1 MSTTLE
7 APIGAPAAPP
17 PIAMTQLIT
26 GGLWITKSIYVVAEL
41 GIADLLADGP
51 QDAETLAERCGAHG
65 PSLYRVLRALA
76 SIGIFAED
84 ERGRFGL
91 TPLAATLRR
100 DVSGSVR
107 DLARLWG
114 VDWHW
119 GAWNSFIDT
128 VRTGQDAV
136 NLHFGKPLFAFF
148 GEHPDR
154 AQLFEGAMTTFS
166 AQEAD
171 AIASAYDFSGIGT
184 LTDLGGGHGLLLA
197 TILRANPALRGV
209 LFELPF
215 ALDGARRLLA
225 EQRLSDRSTVVGG
238 DFFEGVPPSDAYIL
252 KNIVHDFDDAR
263 ATAILASAR
272 RALKPGGRV
281 LVVQEV
287 LPPGN
292 APSGGKLL
300 DMQML
305 FIGGKERTETEYRAL
320 FAAVGL
326 RLARVIPT
334 QSPLQIIE
342 GVADGE

>member
-7 APIGAPAAPP
+7 APAAAPVLP
-17 PIAMTQLIT
+17 PPVAMTQIIT

-41 GIADLLADGP
+41 GIADLVADGP
-51 QDAETLAERCGAHG
+51 QDAAALAAACGAHA

-84 ERGRFGL
+84 EQGRFGL
-91 TPLAATLRR
+91 TPLAATLQR
-100 DVSGSVR
+100 DVPGSVR

-119 GAWNSFIDT
+119 EAWNRFIDT
-128 VRTGQDAV
+128 VRTGQDSV
-136 NLHFGKPLFAFF
+136 SLFSGMPLFAFF
-148 GEHPDR
+148 GAHPDR
-154 AQLFEGAMTTFS
+154 AQMFEGAMTTFS
-166 AQEAD
+166 AQEAG
-171 AIASAYDFSGIGT
+171 AVAAAYDFSGIGT

-197 TILRANPALRGV
+197 TILQANPDLRGI

-215 ALDGARRLLA
+215 ALDGAQHLLA
-225 EQRLSDRSTVVGG
+225 EQGLADRSTVVGG
-238 DFFEGVPPSDAYIL
+238 DFFAGVPASDAYIL
-252 KNIVHDFDDAR
+252 KNILHDFDDER

-272 RALKPGGRV
+272 RSLNPGGRV

-287 LPPGN
+287 LPTGN

-305 FIGGKERTETEYRAL
+305 FIGGKERTEAEYRDL
-320 FAAVGL
+320 LAAAGL
-326 RLARVIPT
+326 HLTRVIPT
-334 QSPLQIIE
+334 QSPLHIIE
-342 GVADGE
+342 AVAV

>member
-7 APIGAPAAPP
+7 APTSAPVAPP
-17 PIAMTQLIT
+17 PVVMTQIIT
-26 GGLWITKSIYVVAEL
+26 GGLWITKSIYVAAEL
-41 GIADLLADGP
+41 GIADLVADGP
-51 QDAETLAERCGAHG
+51 QDVATLAAASGAHA

-84 ERGRFGL
+84 EQGRFGL

-100 DVSGSVR
+100 DVPGSVR

-119 GAWNSFIDT
+119 AAWNNFIDT
-128 VRTGQDAV
+128 VRTGQDSV
-136 NLHFGKPLFAFF
+136 SLYSGMPLFAFF

-154 AQLFEGAMTTFS
+154 AQMFEGAMTTFS
-166 AQEAD
+166 AQEAG
-171 AIASAYDFSGIGT
+171 AIAAAYDFSGIGT

-197 TILRANPALRGV
+197 TILQANPALRGV

-215 ALDGARRLLA
+215 ALDGARHLLS
-225 EQRLSDRSTVVGG
+225 EQGLTDRSAVVGG
-238 DFFEGVPPSDAYIL
+238 NFFEGVPASDAYIL
-252 KNIVHDFDDAR
+252 KNILHDFDDAQ
-263 ATAILASAR
+263 ATAILASCR
-272 RALKPGGRV
+272 RSLNPGGRV

-305 FIGGKERTETEYRAL
+305 FIGGKERTETEYRDL
-320 FAAVGL
+320 LAAAGL
-326 RLARVIPT
+326 RLTRVIPT
-334 QSPLQIIE
+334 HSPLHIIE
-342 GVADGE
+342 AVAV